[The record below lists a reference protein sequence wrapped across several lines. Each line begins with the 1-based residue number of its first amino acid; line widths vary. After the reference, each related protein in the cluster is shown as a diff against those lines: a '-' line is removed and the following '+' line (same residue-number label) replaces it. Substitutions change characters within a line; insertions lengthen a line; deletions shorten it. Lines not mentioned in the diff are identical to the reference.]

1 MAKLLDG
8 IDSPRD
14 LAGLSVEEL
23 GQVAKEIRELILDTV
38 SERGGHLSSNL
49 GAAELAVA
57 LHHTFDFLEDRLL
70 WDVGHQCYAHKILT
84 GRKDQIHTVRQYGG
98 LAGFPDPK
106 ESDYDPLLTS
116 HAGTSISTGLG
127 IVTGDDVMRRNRR
140 VVCVIGDGAMSSGV
154 AIEAVN
160 NAGVLQKNLLIILN
174 HNQMSISPNVGSLA
188 NYFDRIRSA
197 PIYREAKKEL
207 ASLLSLIPSIGKDLE
222 STLSRVRD
230 SVKHGLLPAGTIFG
244 ELGLKYY
251 GPVDGHNMQ
260 ALVNELALVRNLE
273 GPILLHVVTR
283 KGRGCDYT
291 EQDPVAYH
299 SPSAFDREK
308 GEIATNGG
316 PPSYSEVF
324 ADTMIELAEGD
335 PRVVAVVAAMAQGTG
350 LDRFADRFPDR
361 LFDVGI
367 AEQHAVA
374 FAAGLAASGIK
385 PVVAI
390 YSTFLQRAYDQIFQ
404 EVCLQGLPVVFAVDR
419 AGITGGDGAT
429 AQGNFDIA
437 YLRTLPQITIAAPR
451 NGSELK
457 LMLRFA
463 MAHPGPVAIRYP
475 REDVP
480 EEQPDEIPTPIE
492 VGKGAVLRE
501 GTDLAILALG
511 TMVGPSL
518 EAAATLESEG
528 LSTAVLNARFVKPV
542 DLDLVADWLGKV
554 RLMVTVED
562 HALDGGFGSAVLEAA
577 SDQGLDSSRIRR
589 LGIPDRFIEHG
600 GRGILIE
607 KLGLH
612 PAGIVHSIRRLWQ
625 T

>member
-308 GEIATNGG
+308 GEITTNGG
-316 PPSYSEVF
+316 PPTYSEVF

>member
-23 GQVAKEIRELILDTV
+23 GQVAKEIRELILDAV
-38 SERGGHLSSNL
+38 SEKGGHLSSNL

-260 ALVNELALVRNLE
+260 ALVNELALVRNLD

-291 EQDPVAYH
+291 ERDPVAYH

-404 EVCLQGLPVVFAVDR
+404 EVCLQGLPVIFAVDR

-475 REDVP
+475 REEVP

-492 VGKGAVLRE
+492 AGKGAVLRE

-528 LSTAVLNARFVKPV
+528 LSTAVLNARFAKPV

-600 GRGILIE
+600 SRRILIE